1 MLEAEFAEEQHD
13 AAQAEGTPT
22 HARRKTAD
30 ELGRA
35 SLTADPEMTAAYAK
49 IYEDSS
55 GDLDAIA
62 AAMGGEAAWL
72 TAAKKDPPADG
83 TDWATCMLLGA
94 YE

>member
-35 SLTADPEMTAAYAK
+35 SLTADPEMAAAYAK
-49 IYEDSS
+49 VYEEGS

-62 AAMGGEAAWL
+62 AVIGG
-72 TAAKKDPPADG
+72 
-83 TDWATCMLLGA
+83 
-94 YE
+94 